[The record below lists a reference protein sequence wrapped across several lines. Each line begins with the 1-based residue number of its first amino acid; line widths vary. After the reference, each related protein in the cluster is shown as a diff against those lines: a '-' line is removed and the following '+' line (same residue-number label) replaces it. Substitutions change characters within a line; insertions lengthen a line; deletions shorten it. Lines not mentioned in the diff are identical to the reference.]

1 MTTGHEIRVS
11 GVISTGNTEVDDKLG
26 GGIPTGSLML
36 IEGQSESGKSV
47 MVQQMIWGSLQ
58 DGATVMLYTS
68 ENTMKS
74 FIRQMN
80 SLSLDILDM
89 LLLRR
94 LRILEVTTQR
104 SGLSPKEIFQ
114 MLLDSMRADRVSD
127 LIVVDSLS
135 TFLTKS

>member
-1 MTTGHEIRVS
+1 
-11 GVISTGNTEVDDKLG
+11 
-26 GGIPTGSLML
+26 ML

-80 SLSLDILDM
+80 SLALDILDM